1 MGHPVT
7 SALAMHLQ
15 YCAKG
20 CHLQKTPKRVLK
32 VKKKKKLKGE
42 KTGFRPKIVYKNK
55 HRTIQNCSS

>member
-32 VKKKKKLKGE
+32 VKKKKIKRRKDW
-42 KTGFRPKIVYKNK
+42 FQA
-55 HRTIQNCSS
+55 QNSV